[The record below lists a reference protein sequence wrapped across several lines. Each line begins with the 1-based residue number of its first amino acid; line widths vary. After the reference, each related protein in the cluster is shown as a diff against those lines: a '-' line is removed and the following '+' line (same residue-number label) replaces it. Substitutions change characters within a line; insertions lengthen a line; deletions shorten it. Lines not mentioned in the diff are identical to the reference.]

1 MKKLLT
7 TLLIFGGIFM
17 SSAQNINEYKY
28 VLIPESFE
36 FAGEVNE
43 YQLNSLLKFLF
54 EQEGYNTLMQSER
67 KPQDLNMDGCLGLKS
82 NVKNNSGL
90 FVTKLV
96 VELKDC
102 NGDVVFNS
110 KEGRSREKDF
120 KLAYH
125 EALRDAFTS
134 IEELNYN
141 YDPSSR
147 KIESESAEVVSEK
160 VVAPVVAQAEK
171 VESNVET
178 VAENVV
184 EEVTS
189 ISKGSDSNKSYTY
202 EGKAYVLKESS
213 EGYNLFQ
220 DGSTE
225 PIAILIETEGGSN
238 FIYNSLTKQGVGY
251 FDADKNLIVEYFD
264 RQNNK
269 KVALKYILQ
278 D

>member
-7 TLLIFGGIFM
+7 TLFIFGGILM

-54 EQEGYNTLMQSER
+54 EQEGYNTLMQSEQ
-67 KPQDLNMDGCLGLKS
+67 KPQDLNMNGCLGLKS

-102 NGDVVFNS
+102 NGDVVFKS
-110 KEGRSREKDF
+110 KEGRSREKEY

-134 IEELNYN
+134 IEELNYK

-147 KIESESAEVVSEK
+147 KMQNESAEGVSEE
-160 VVAPVVAQAEK
+160 VIAPVVAQAEK
-171 VESNVET
+171 VESTVKT

-189 ISKGSDSNKSYTY
+189 LPKANDSIKSYAY
-202 EGKAYVLKESS
+202 EGKKFILKESS

-251 FDADKNLIVEYFD
+251 FDANKDLIVEYFD
-264 RQNNK
+264 RQKNK
-269 KVALKYILQ
+269 KVTLKYILQ